1 MISDENISIFLVLHM
16 LLVCTSFN
24 RIWANFEK
32 KKSFFGGYPLLEL
45 FPNESKC
52 IKVSVFKNS

>member
-1 MISDENISIFLVLHM
+1 M

-24 RIWANFEK
+24 RICANFEK

>member
-1 MISDENISIFLVLHM
+1 MISDDNSSIFLVLRL

-32 KKSFFGGYPLLEL
+32 KKVFCGYPLLEL
-45 FPNESKC
+45 FPNES
-52 IKVSVFKNS
+52 